1 MKSVE
6 MHGLA
11 VREAGSAYRWYFD
24 RSRAA
29 AERFSE
35 QLYAA
40 IQRVAENPERY
51 PSYLAGTRRYRLN
64 RFPYLVVYLY
74 EADRVQV
81 IAVAH
86 AKRRPGYWARRLP

>member
-1 MKSVE
+1 

-40 IQRVAENPERY
+40 IQRVAADTVRARAA
-51 PSYLAGTRRYRLN
+51 SLASAFDKALTTVALLGVGVMPRR
-64 RFPYLVVYLY
+64 
-74 EADRVQV
+74 
-81 IAVAH
+81 
-86 AKRRPGYWARRLP
+86 